1 MEVIRGRERD
11 CRQIASTSLTFGLW
25 HYSVEARKQP
35 IPPFIEHMRG
45 PEIPTRWLSS
55 YVHVLPNNVTS
66 GCTALKFYS
75 RDGLRLAYDIT
86 LLLYSLRVI
95 VHGSMATLVVGGKRG
110 PLIRFLEFAYQ
121 SWDRGIDPAATSV
134 TSLVL
139 KEYDLLDFWLAG
151 EEGKKQGGTQEG
163 GSASSAGP

>member
-1 MEVIRGRERD
+1 M
-11 CRQIASTSLTFGLW
+11 
-25 HYSVEARKQP
+25 
-35 IPPFIEHMRG
+35 
-45 PEIPTRWLSS
+45 
-55 YVHVLPNNVTS
+55 TS

-151 EEGKKQGGTQEG
+151 EEGKTGRHARRWLSIVGGTMSEG
-163 GSASSAGP
+163 YRRFDPF